1 MTFKRVVNVI
11 EVLTLVV
18 AIAFVVALFANEPGG
33 GSGATAKSGP
43 GYDVYLAN
51 CARCHG
57 QDGQGG
63 VGPKLAGGAVVS
75 AFPDPADQ
83 IRLVGGRPGRHA
95 VVQGRPQPGPD
106 RGRRRLHAD
115 GAQVAG
121 VTSTSSAFLSTLCI
135 PERGRG
141 VSRTTRR
148 RGSL

>member
-11 EVLTLVV
+11 EILTFIV
-18 AIAFVVALFANEPGG
+18 ALGFVVALFANEPGG
-33 GSGATAKSGP
+33 GTAKSGP

-83 IRLVGGRPGRHA
+83 IRLVEDGEGSMPSFKGKLSRA
-95 VVQGRPQPGPD
+95 QIEDVV
-106 RGRRRLHAD
+106 AY
-115 GAQVAG
+115 
-121 VTSTSSAFLSTLCI
+121 T
-135 PERGRG
+135 
-141 VSRTTRR
+141 RTE
-148 RGSL
+148 LK

>member
-18 AIAFVVALFANEPGG
+18 AIGFVVALFANEPGG

-63 VGPKLAGGAVVS
+63 VGPKLAGGAV
-75 AFPDPADQ
+75 AQ
-83 IRLVGGRPGRHA
+83 IRLVEDGEGSMPSFKGKLSRA
-95 VVQGRPQPGPD
+95 EIEDVVSYTRT
-106 RGRRRLHAD
+106 RLK
-115 GAQVAG
+115 
-121 VTSTSSAFLSTLCI
+121 
-135 PERGRG
+135 
-141 VSRTTRR
+141 
-148 RGSL
+148 

>member
-18 AIAFVVALFANEPGG
+18 AIGFVVALFANEPGG

-63 VGPKLAGGAVVS
+63 VGPKLAGGAVVR

-83 IRLVGGRPGRHA
+83 IRLVE
-95 VVQGRPQPGPD
+95 
-106 RGRRRLHAD
+106 D
-115 GAQVAG
+115 GEG
-121 VTSTSSAFLSTLCI
+121 SMPSFKSTL
-135 PERGRG
+135 
-141 VSRTTRR
+141 SRAEIEDVVAYTRT
-148 RGSL
+148 GLK

>member
-1 MTFKRVVNVI
+1 MTFKRVVTVI

-18 AIAFVVALFANEPGG
+18 AIGFVVALFANEPGG

-63 VGPKLAGGAVVS
+63 GGPKLAGGAVVS

-83 IRLVGGRPGRHA
+83 IRLVEDG
-95 VVQGRPQPGPD
+95 QGSMPSFKGK
-106 RGRRRLHAD
+106 L
-115 GAQVAG
+115 
-121 VTSTSSAFLSTLCI
+121 
-135 PERGRG
+135 
-141 VSRTTRR
+141 SRTQIEDVVAYTRT
-148 RGSL
+148 GLK